1 MPMVK
6 AAFWQQKLQPKHNDV
21 HRGAVCFSGCYD
33 AMLTSKQCQTNYCA
47 CLFPLLQIPGQVQEV
62 LFQAKTE
69 KGKKKKERRK
79 KKKNYQKPRLK
90 QTKNCFNIQPRVYYF
105 LNDQSRTRE
114 NYIISVIT
122 EEKAT

>member
-62 LFQAKTE
+62 PFQAKTE
-69 KGKKKKERRK
+69 NGKKKKRK
-79 KKKNYQKPRLK
+79 KEKEKKLPETTTKTNQKLFQHPASSTLL
-90 QTKNCFNIQPRVYYF
+90 P
-105 LNDQSRTRE
+105 
-114 NYIISVIT
+114 
-122 EEKAT
+122 